1 MQQNETCIIYVLALR
16 KMQQDKTDKQRTL
29 PKQTNMKDNC
39 YKVEWARVESLQKA
53 LQQNPFCAQIC
64 VAQQRLINEHV
75 SKQIQQEPAQGRKV
89 LVEKG
94 SKMKAISSYV
104 PALRTMQQDK
114 TAANPNPPKTNQH
127 EENCYKVHGYKSN
140 HYRKQCS
147 RIHSV
152 SKRRDNSS

>member
-1 MQQNETCIIYVLALR
+1 MGTSRII
-16 KMQQDKTDKQRTL
+16 T
-29 PKQTNMKDNC
+29 
-39 YKVEWARVESLQKA
+39 ESIAAEPIL
-53 LQQNPFCAQIC
+53 CANLC
-64 VAQQRLINEHV
+64 WQQRLINEHV

-89 LVEKG
+89 LVWKGGGGKG

-152 SKRRDNSS
+152 SKFELTTAVDK